1 MQGIPLFLYLIPLSF
16 VFSPLC
22 KRLLWHFYRYKR
34 CAYQSVLLL
43 FLPLNLE
50 SFAYRHLPVI
60 PVHLHRK
67 LNEKIHRVMK
77 IKNIFFAAILVI
89 IGFSCSAG
97 EDTIMNDVERGVE
110 EATEANAV
118 LDFGIAFNEMATKG
132 TDVQPGPDKEPTTDK
147 DGGKEKK
154 ISDVSVF
161 LLEGEKV
168 IGVLRSTQDNDIV
181 EVKGGYMLL
190 KDLKFVTKYKKGR
203 TLDAHVVVNGSQFM
217 EDVNI
222 GDSKSDL
229 NQKIS
234 GCLSEDQ
241 LIKYGSK
248 EIVFGEG
255 KEVEKHFSSPSEAAA
270 NPTTIYVNL
279 SHAAARLDF
288 NEFSVKCVGFAK
300 DPTVKF
306 LEAKYVNI
314 NNEGTIFGTS
324 SNETATGEVPL
335 KIPAS
340 TSNKNTDENWIAF
353 EWKNMATTYSYANT
367 ATALYVKFSVDGR
380 VFEKT
385 YPINPAGI
393 QKAVDHDG
401 IKAGHLYDI
410 KVRWTITPKWGDS
423 TIEFYTK
430 DWVYNNL
437 GEIVL

>member
-1 MQGIPLFLYLIPLSF
+1 MRVIPLFLYLIPLSL

-34 CAYQSVLLL
+34 CVYQSVLLL

-50 SFAYRHLPVI
+50 SFAYRHLSVN

-97 EDTIMNDVERGVE
+97 DDTIMNDVERGVE

-118 LDFGIAFNEMATKG
+118 LDFGIAFNEMATKA
-132 TDVQPGPDKEPTTDK
+132 TVVQPGPDKEVTGDTNT
-147 DGGKEKK
+147 GEKR

-168 IGVLRSTQDNDIV
+168 IGILRSVDNQIS
-181 EVKGGYMLL
+181 ELNGYMLL
-190 KDLKFVTKYKKGR
+190 KDLMFVTKYKEGR
-203 TLDAHVVVNGSQFM
+203 TLDAHVVVNGNKFL
-217 EDVNI
+217 ENI
-222 GDSKSDL
+222 SIGNSKNDL
-229 NQKIS
+229 NKEIS
-234 GCLSEDQ
+234 GCLSADQ
-241 LIKYGSK
+241 LIKYGFK
-248 EIVFGEG
+248 RIVFGIDV
-255 KEVEKHFSSPSEAAA
+255 KESFPSPSEAANA
-270 NPTTIYVNL
+270 LPTTIYVNL
-279 SHAAARLDF
+279 SHAAARLDLS
-288 NEFSVKCVGFAK
+288 EFSVTLEGFPK
-300 DPTVKF
+300 GKEPIVKF
-306 LEAKYVNI
+306 EEAIYRKI
-314 NNEGTIFGTS
+314 NNKGTIFGTPSNDNANAEVSLEISNLKPLQS
-324 SNETATGEVPL
+324 SDKGQVTFYL
-335 KIPAS
+335 
-340 TSNKNTDENWIAF
+340 ENI
-353 EWKNMATTYSYANT
+353 ATTYSYANT
-367 ATALYVKFSVDGR
+367 ATELYVKFSVDGR

-393 QKAVDHDG
+393 QKTVNHDG

>member
-1 MQGIPLFLYLIPLSF
+1 
-16 VFSPLC
+16 
-22 KRLLWHFYRYKR
+22 
-34 CAYQSVLLL
+34 
-43 FLPLNLE
+43 
-50 SFAYRHLPVI
+50 
-60 PVHLHRK
+60 
-67 LNEKIHRVMK
+67 MK

-97 EDTIMNDVERGVE
+97 DDTIMNDVERGVE

-118 LDFGIAFNEMATKG
+118 LDFGIAFNEMATKS
-132 TDVQPGPDKEPTTDK
+132 TVVKPGPDQGKEPTGNTNT
-147 DGGKEKK
+147 GEKK

-168 IGVLRSTQDNDIV
+168 IGILRSEKDNQIV
-181 EVKGGYMLL
+181 ELDGGYMLL
-190 KDLKFVTKYKKGR
+190 KDLMFVTKYKEGR
-203 TLDAHVVVNGSQFM
+203 ILDAHVVVNGNNFLESI
-217 EDVNI
+217 NI

-234 GCLSEDQ
+234 GCLSADE

-248 EIVFGEG
+248 KIVFGIDV
-255 KEVEKHFSSPSEAAA
+255 KESFPSPAAA
-270 NPTTIYVNL
+270 AAAADPATIRVDL
-279 SHAAARLDF
+279 SHVAARLDF
-288 NEFSVKCVGFAK
+288 TEFSVKCVGFAK
-300 DPTVKF
+300 DPIVKF
-306 LEAKYVNI
+306 IEAKYVNI

-324 SNETATGEVPL
+324 SNETATGNALLEISKL
-335 KIPAS
+335 IPIVDKS
-340 TSNKNTDENWIAF
+340 KDENWVTFYLENI
-353 EWKNMATTYSYANT
+353 ATTYSYANT
-367 ATALYVKFSVDGR
+367 VTALYVKFSVDGR

-393 QKAVDHDG
+393 QKTVDHDG

-410 KVRWTITPKWGDS
+410 KVRWDITPKWGDS